1 MNGRGNEMKLSKLLQ
16 NVSVIECKNVD
27 MDLEI
32 SSLAY
37 HSAKVEQ
44 NGAFVC
50 IKGYKTDGHKYLT
63 SAVEHGA
70 IVAIVETFQD
80 IEIPQIKVEDSR
92 IALATLGS
100 NYYDHPSK
108 KMTVIGI
115 TATNGK
121 TTTAFMV
128 DEVLKKAGKKTGIIG
143 TVMIRSLNEV
153 IPSVL
158 TTPES
163 LDLQKYMAMMVEQGV
178 THLTM
183 EVSSSALELH
193 RVHAVDFDFV
203 CFNNISRDHI
213 DLHGSFEDYFRIKSS
228 LIRGMKPSAKAV
240 INADESLL
248 HDLIQEKHNQVITY
262 SVESNCG
269 DLYCTQLDLSTGIA
283 SWKVVPNHSESELN
297 LLSNEVD
304 MALSVPGYHS
314 VYNAMAAME
323 LCLLCQIDID
333 MIRDGLRSFKGVER
347 RFELIYDKEFKIID
361 DHFANTGNI
370 RVTLETL
377 KKMKY
382 EQLHFLYAIRGSRGV
397 VVNRENAEE
406 ICRGIQNLPLK
417 TFIATKSVC
426 HVTEKDVVT
435 QEEVSVFEESMNRYN
450 RTVPIY
456 DDLEEAIAFI
466 LNEVKMGDVILLAGC
481 QGMDSAGKMILQQL
495 AKGKSQEE
503 QKEIMKCVEHR
514 VCGI

>member
-1 MNGRGNEMKLSKLLQ
+1 
-16 NVSVIECKNVD
+16 
-27 MDLEI
+27 
-32 SSLAY
+32 
-37 HSAKVEQ
+37 
-44 NGAFVC
+44 
-50 IKGYKTDGHKYLT
+50 
-63 SAVEHGA
+63 
-70 IVAIVETFQD
+70 
-80 IEIPQIKVEDSR
+80 
-92 IALATLGS
+92 
-100 NYYDHPSK
+100 
-108 KMTVIGI
+108 
-115 TATNGK
+115 
-121 TTTAFMV
+121 
-128 DEVLKKAGKKTGIIG
+128 
-143 TVMIRSLNEV
+143 
-153 IPSVL
+153 
-158 TTPES
+158 
-163 LDLQKYMAMMVEQGV
+163 
-178 THLTM
+178 
-183 EVSSSALELH
+183 
-193 RVHAVDFDFV
+193 
-203 CFNNISRDHI
+203 
-213 DLHGSFEDYFRIKSS
+213 
-228 LIRGMKPSAKAV
+228 
-240 INADESLL
+240 
-248 HDLIQEKHNQVITY
+248 
-262 SVESNCG
+262 
-269 DLYCTQLDLSTGIA
+269 
-283 SWKVVPNHSESELN
+283 
-297 LLSNEVD
+297 
-304 MALSVPGYHS
+304 
-314 VYNAMAAME
+314 MAAME

-435 QEEVSVFEESMNRYN
+435 QEEVSVFEESMNHYN